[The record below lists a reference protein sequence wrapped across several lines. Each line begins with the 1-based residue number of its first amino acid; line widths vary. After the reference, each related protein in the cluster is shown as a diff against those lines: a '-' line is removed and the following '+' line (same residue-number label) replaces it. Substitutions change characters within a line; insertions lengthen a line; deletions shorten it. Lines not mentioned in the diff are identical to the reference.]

1 MGRGG
6 LTRRSL
12 VRKAI
17 GGGCAVAAG
26 RAGAAAGFVRGGRRR
41 GQIYELRVGA
51 VSGSSRVLSA
61 SRRFDLVGVSWA
73 GPAVAGVQLR
83 VRRAGVWSGWVN
95 GEARGHGPD
104 GAAAGAR
111 TVGEPVWAG
120 GADAVQVRSASPL
133 RGVSLHLVSARLP
146 SSRGGGAGL
155 AQSRYAVPVYPA
167 GPGQP
172 KIIARHVWANAAC
185 RPRVRAGVGDVRLGF
200 VHHTENANSYSR
212 SESAAM
218 VQAICLF
225 HRNVNG
231 WNDIGYNFLVDRFGQ
246 VFEGR
251 KGGIDEPIVGAQAG
265 GYNLAS
271 TGVGVLG
278 NFISAAPSAAA
289 MAAVEHLLAW
299 KLSLHGV
306 PAEGEIDVVVNP
318 AGARY
323 SKYPAG
329 AHVPLQRISGHRD
342 ADSTDCPGDAM
353 YRRLPELR
361 QRVAALAGEI
371 GQLSVSGP
379 PAPVVG
385 TPVTVAGTLWM
396 MGGAP
401 IGGAPVVVQV
411 HDRHRNRTVAN
422 AVTGPDGTWSAAVA
436 APHRIAVRALFAGD
450 GAHPAVISPY
460 LLIAFAPAV
469 TLSAGAPGVVAVAG
483 QPLAVAGTVM
493 PVKRLVHVEL
503 LQVDA
508 LGALTRVSV
517 TKVRGGANG
526 AFSGAVTPPGPG
538 HYRLVALTD
547 ADKLNGAGVS
557 APVDVVVG

>member
-1 MGRGG
+1 
-6 LTRRSL
+6 

-17 GGGCAVAAG
+17 GGGYAVVAG

-41 GQIYELRVGA
+41 GQLDELAVGA
-51 VSGSSRVLSA
+51 LSGSSGVLTA
-61 SRRFDLVGVSWA
+61 PGRFDLVGVSWL
-73 GPAVAGVQLR
+73 GPGVTGVQLR
-83 VRRAGVWSGWVN
+83 VRRDGGWSEWVN
-95 GEARGHGPD
+95 AAARGHGPD
-104 GAAAGAR
+104 YEAPGAR

-120 GADAVQVRSASPL
+120 GADAVEVRSAAPL
-133 RGVSLHLVSARLP
+133 RGVSLHLVNARLP
-146 SSRGGGAGL
+146 AGAGGGIGL
-155 AQSRYAVPVYPA
+155 ARSRYAAPVYPA

-185 RPRVRAGVGDVRLGF
+185 RPRVRAGIGDVRLGF
-200 VHHTENANSYSR
+200 VHHTQNANSYSR

-246 VFEGR
+246 IFEGR
-251 KGGIDEPIVGAQAG
+251 AGGIDEPIVGAQAG

-289 MAAVEHLLAW
+289 QAAVEHVLAW

-306 PAEGEIDVVVNP
+306 PAEGEVDVVVNA
-318 AGARY
+318 AGAPY

-329 AHVPLQRISGHRD
+329 ADVPLQRISGHRD

-361 QRVAALAGEI
+361 RRVATLAGDI
-371 GQLSVSGP
+371 GQLSMSGP
-379 PAPVVG
+379 PAPVAG
-385 TPVTVAGTLWM
+385 TPANVAGTLAIRD
-396 MGGAP
+396 GAP
-401 IGGAPVVVQV
+401 IGGAQIAVKV
-411 HDRHRNRTVAN
+411 HDRGRNRIVAT
-422 AVTGPDGTWSAAVA
+422 AVTAPDGTWSAAVA
-436 APHRIAVRALFAGD
+436 APHRVALRALFAGD

-460 LLIAFAPAV
+460 LLLAFAPAM
-469 TLSAGAPGVVAVAG
+469 TLVAGAPGIVPLAG
-483 QPLAVAGTVM
+483 QPLPVSGTVT
-493 PVKRLVHVEL
+493 PAKRFANVEL
-503 LQVDA
+503 LQGDA
-508 LGALTRVSV
+508 LGAFTRVTV
-517 TKVRGGANG
+517 VKVPVAANG
-526 AFSGAVTPPGPG
+526 AFSGAVTPPAPG
-538 HYRLVALTD
+538 SYRLVAHTD